1 MTDETPTTG
10 TPSETDQPTGE
21 ASPSET
27 ATAIAEEGEEKSGK
41 LKQQVDVTDIGPCK
55 KHIKVVIERDVV
67 DERLEEK
74 YSKLMTDA
82 NVPGFRPG
90 KAPRK
95 IITKRFEKAVKEEV
109 RGELLMASLEQMA
122 EDHDIAPLA
131 PPDLKPEAIEIPE
144 SGPFTYEFDVEVR
157 PEFDLPNYKGL
168 KLRRPVKT
176 FTDFDVDQ
184 EERRILAP
192 HGQLVPKPEGN
203 AQIGDYLVVDMNSKL
218 GDQVVG
224 TSKEITLRIDS
235 RLAFK
240 DGVAEKFA
248 AQTVG
253 AKAGEQRV
261 IDVTLSDNVAD
272 GRLKGSVLQSTL
284 DVKDVKTLRLPEL
297 THEFLHTF
305 GVHSHEELR
314 ERIRELLNRRLEYQ
328 QRQSAR
334 DQVVEQIDAASK
346 WELPQDLLMRQARRT
361 LQRRIMEMRQ
371 AGMSDDEIRGR
382 QRVLEQDV
390 LRTTALGLKE
400 HFVMQKIAEAEKIEI
415 NDDDIDQEIDR
426 IASQNGES
434 PRRVRSQLEKEDLLE
449 ALAVQ
454 LLERKSLDLI
464 LQNAEYLDVP
474 LDKATDES
482 VTTTEEQMV
491 EGELKDPTAPPPE
504 EKADETGAARVSE
517 GATPTPTP

>member
-1 MTDETPTTG
+1 MTDETPISG
-10 TPSETDQPTGE
+10 STPESDQPKGDT
-21 ASPSET
+21 ST
-27 ATAIAEEGEEKSGK
+27 ATAEAGEEKAGK
-41 LKQQVDVTDIGPCK
+41 LKQNVEVKDIGPCK
-55 KHIKVVIERDVV
+55 KHIKVTIDRETV

-74 YSKLMTDA
+74 YGKLMTEA
-82 NVPGFRPG
+82 EVPGFRPG

-95 IITKRFEKAVKEEV
+95 IILRKFEKAVKDEV

-122 EDHDIAPLA
+122 DEHDIAPLA
-131 PPDLKPEAIEIPE
+131 PPDLKPDAIEIPKE
-144 SGPFTYEFDVEVR
+144 GPFTYEFDVEVR

-168 KLRRPVKT
+168 NLKRPVRT
-176 FTDFDVDQ
+176 FSDADVEA

-203 AQIGDYLVVDMNSKL
+203 AQIGDYLVADMTSKL

-224 TSKEITLRIDS
+224 SGKEITLRIDS

-248 AQTVG
+248 EQTVG
-253 AKAGEQRV
+253 AKAGEQKV
-261 IDVTLSDNVAD
+261 IEVTLSDNVAD
-272 GRLKGSVLQSTL
+272 GRLKGSVLKSTL
-284 DVKDVKTLRLPEL
+284 DVKDVKMLRLPEL

-305 GVHSHEELR
+305 GVHSHDELR
-314 ERIRELLNRRLEYQ
+314 QRIRDLLQRRLEYQ

-334 DQVVEQIDAASK
+334 EQVLQQIDAASK
-346 WELPQDLLMRQARRT
+346 WELPQDMLMRQARRT

-390 LRTTALGLKE
+390 LNNTALGLKE

-415 NDDDIDQEIDR
+415 NDDDINLEIER
-426 IASQNGES
+426 IAYQNDES
-434 PRRVRSQLEKEDLLE
+434 PRRVRSQFEKEDLLE

-454 LLERKSLDLI
+454 LLERKALDLV
-464 LQNAEYLDVP
+464 LEHAVYEDVP
-474 LDKATDES
+474 LDKAADAPVATA
-482 VTTTEEQMV
+482 EEQIT
-491 EGELKDPTAPPPE
+491 EGELRDPTAPPPE
-504 EKADETGAARVSE
+504 EKPAEAASPE
-517 GATPTPTP
+517 GKAEATHKP

>member
-10 TPSETDQPTGE
+10 TPPETDQPE
-21 ASPSET
+21 AAPQDAAT
-27 ATAIAEEGEEKSGK
+27 ATAEEPSGK
-41 LKQQVDVTDIGPCK
+41 LKQQVEVKDVGPCK
-55 KHIKVVIERDVV
+55 KHIKVTIDRDTV
-67 DERLEEK
+67 DGRLEEK
-74 YSKLMTDA
+74 YAKLMTDA
-82 NVPGFRPG
+82 EVPGFRPG

-95 IITKRFEKAVKEEV
+95 IILRKFEKAVKDEV

-131 PPDLKPEAIEIPE
+131 PPDLKPDAIEIPKE
-144 SGPFTYEFDVEVR
+144 GPFTYEFDVEVR

-168 KLRRPVKT
+168 NLKRPVKT
-176 FTDFDVDQ
+176 FGDADVEA

-192 HGQLVPKPEGN
+192 YGQLVPKPEGN
-203 AQIGDYLVVDMNSKL
+203 AQIGDYLVVDMTSKL

-224 TSKEITLRIDS
+224 TSKEVTLRIDS

-240 DGVAEKFA
+240 DGVAEKFG

-253 AKAGEQRV
+253 AKAGDQRL
-261 IDVTLSDNVAD
+261 IDVTVSDNVAD
-272 GRLKGSVLQSTL
+272 GRLKGTVLKSTL

-305 GVHSHEELR
+305 GVHSEEELR
-314 ERIRELLNRRLEYQ
+314 TKIRDLLQRRLEYQ

-334 DQVVEQIDAASK
+334 EQVIEQIDAASR
-346 WELPQDLLMRQARRT
+346 WDLPQDMLMRQARRT

-382 QRVLEQDV
+382 QRVLEQDI
-390 LRTTALGLKE
+390 LRSTALGLKE

-415 NDDDIDQEIDR
+415 NDDDIDLEIER
-426 IASQNGES
+426 IAYQNNES

-454 LLERKSLDLI
+454 LLERKALDLI
-464 LQNAEYLDVP
+464 LEHAQYEDVP
-474 LDKATDES
+474 LDKATDET
-482 VTTTEEQMV
+482 VATAEQQMV

-504 EKADETGAARVSE
+504 EKPAESETKQT
-517 GATPTPTP
+517 TPGEAQTPAP